1 MPNENPVSWTDLIH
15 ESVHTRNDE
24 QLGHVEAVSR
34 NFMVVKKGLVNVR
47 RYYIPLTKVKG
58 WDGRTVWLQ
67 LTDEQA
73 RAKYEKD
80 RRPDPYVYHF
90 SSAQQTETSDAVTD
104 FWINMPTIDRTYEEE
119 GPFLTAEK
127 TPAEEPRMHMCDLCD
142 AKFRS
147 ESELD
152 EHVSTHHQ

>member
-1 MPNENPVSWTDLIH
+1 MTDESPTSWTDLIH

-34 NFMVVKKGLVNVR
+34 NFLVVKKGLVKVKR
-47 RYYIPLTKVKG
+47 FYVPLTQVQG
-58 WDGRTVWLQ
+58 WDGKAVWLKV
-67 LTDEQA
+67 TEQEA
-73 RAKYEKD
+73 AAKYEKD
-80 RRPDPYVYHF
+80 KRPDPYVYHF

-119 GPFLTAEK
+119 GPFVTAQERSV
-127 TPAEEPRMHMCDLCD
+127 EEPIIHLCDLCD

-152 EHVSTHHQ
+152 EHVASHH

>member
-1 MPNENPVSWTDLIH
+1 MTDESPHGWTDLIH

-34 NFMVVKKGLVNVR
+34 NFLVVKKGLVKVR
-47 RYYIPLTKVKG
+47 RFYVPLTQVQG
-58 WDGRTVWLQ
+58 WDGKAVWLKV
-67 LTDEQA
+67 TEEEA
-73 RAKYEKD
+73 ATKYEKD

-104 FWINMPTIDRTYEEE
+104 FWINMPTIDRTYEED
-119 GPFLTAEK
+119 GPFVTAQERSV
-127 TPAEEPRMHMCDLCD
+127 EEPIIHLCDLCD

-152 EHVSTHHQ
+152 DHVASHH